1 MLARRL
7 LIALA
12 VLMAIT
18 ALAAGLA
25 PRESALR
32 DGDQA
37 ATPGASAAVP
47 APEPVEEVLD
57 AQAEGQSVEAEVG
70 QIVRITVRSA
80 DLQTV
85 SLEDTGIETAEPD
98 SPAIFELLADVPG
111 SYAIDLLDPERRIG
125 TLEISERER

>member
-18 ALAAGLA
+18 ALAAGVA

-32 DGDQA
+32 DGDQTPTPA
-37 ATPGASAAVP
+37 AGSP
-47 APEPVEEVLD
+47 APEPVEQVLD
-57 AQAEGQSVEAEVG
+57 AQGEGQTVEAEVG

-85 SLEDTGIETAEPD
+85 SLQDAGIETAEPD

-111 SYAIDLLDPERRIG
+111 SYAIDLLDPDRRIG
-125 TLEISERER
+125 TLEISE